1 MRPMT
6 GCRGA
11 ASSLATV
18 VLTPLMVVLALM
30 AVQAALWNHARTEAR
45 IIAQETAALVARTPV
60 LAGDAER
67 LALDLL
73 STQGDLEAV
82 QVTVSDDGMTVV
94 VAVSARAPGMI
105 RGTTAPLEVRGT
117 AASERRS

>member
-1 MRPMT
+1 MT

-11 ASSLATV
+11 ASSLVMV
-18 VLTPLMVVLALM
+18 VLTPSMVVLALV

-45 IIAQETAALVARTPV
+45 IIAQETAALVARTPI
-60 LAGDAER
+60 LPGDAER

-82 QVTVSDDGMTVV
+82 EVRVSDDGMTVV
-94 VAVSARAPGMI
+94 VVISARAPGMI
-105 RGTTAPLEVRGT
+105 RGTTAPLDVRGT
-117 AASERRS
+117 AASEPRR